1 VTHLIP
7 HVWVQDTGI
16 GPKLYAGQIM
26 TSDGRQAGALS
37 AVGHQPVH
45 VPVRFAPLTPAGF
58 DQLATQLADDIKAAA
73 A

>member
-7 HVWVQDTGI
+7 HVWVQPTGF
-16 GPKLYAGQIM
+16 GPNVYAGQIID
-26 TSDGRQAGALS
+26 SDGRQALNPSRFGHDS
-37 AVGHQPVH
+37 AHMPI
-45 VPVRFAPLTPAGF
+45 RLAPLTPAGL